1 MLCKR
6 ASLLSQEEGVQTQGS
21 LEADRRRAPPRGSQ
35 APKRESRWPVARKPT
50 PWCWR
55 QENAEADGLLSAQNL
70 VTQLHLSLE
79 HQLGGRPCSSALK
92 PSSSQRVPMEKLSYV
107 TFSFSRATSPVFP
120 TLFTFPCHSC
130 PCKHKILLEECF
142 RKRDGWAPVVSGAMW
157 FNKGTLFS
165 WLHTYRAIFLL
176 KAQRTILA
184 LIPPQQVAIRFKKI
198 QPQKEA
204 VKKIIEYFCDYYIY
218 AVL

>member
-6 ASLLSQEEGVQTQGS
+6 ASLLSQEERVQTQCS

-35 APKRESRWPVARKPT
+35 APQRESRWPVARKPT

-55 QENAEADGLLSAQNL
+55 QENAETDSLLSAQNL
-70 VTQLHLSLE
+70 VKQLHLSLE
-79 HQLGGRPCSSALK
+79 HQLGADPAPALQ
-92 PSSSQRVPMEKLSYV
+92 PSSSQRVPVEKLSYV
-107 TFSFSRATSPVFP
+107 TFSFSRATSPDFP
-120 TLFTFPCHSC
+120 TLFTFPCHCC
-130 PCKHKILLEECF
+130 PCKHKILLEEGF

-157 FNKGTLFS
+157 FNKGTLFL
-165 WLHTYRAIFLL
+165 WFHTYRAIFPL

-198 QPQKEA
+198 QPQEEA

>member
-6 ASLLSQEEGVQTQGS
+6 ASLLSQEERVQTQCS

-35 APKRESRWPVARKPT
+35 APQRESRWPVARKPT

-55 QENAEADGLLSAQNL
+55 QENAEAEGLLSAQNL

-79 HQLGGRPCSSALK
+79 HQLGADPAPAKFVSAS
-92 PSSSQRVPMEKLSYV
+92 PSGE
-107 TFSFSRATSPVFP
+107 TFLCHFLFLRATSPDFP
-120 TLFTFPCHSC
+120 TLFTFPCHCC
-130 PCKHKILLEECF
+130 PCKHKTLLEEGF

-157 FNKGTLFS
+157 FNKGTLFL
-165 WLHTYRAIFLL
+165 WFHTYRAIFLL

-198 QPQKEA
+198 QPQKET

>member
-6 ASLLSQEEGVQTQGS
+6 ASLLSQDEGVQTRGS

-35 APKRESRWPVARKPT
+35 SPQRESRWPVARKPT

-55 QENAEADGLLSAQNL
+55 QENAEAQGLLSAQNL
-70 VTQLHLSLE
+70 VRQLHLSLE
-79 HQLGGRPCSSALK
+79 HQLGADPAPVLR
-92 PSSSQRVPMEKLSYV
+92 SQVRLSKSQWRNFPMSLSL
-107 TFSFSRATSPVFP
+107 SPGPLPLTS
-120 TLFTFPCHSC
+120 LHSFTFPCHCC

-142 RKRDGWAPVVSGAMW
+142 GKRDGWAPVVSGALW
-157 FNKGTLFS
+157 LNKGTLFL
-165 WLHTYRAIFLL
+165 WFHTYRAIFLL

-184 LIPPQQVAIRFKKI
+184 SIPPQQVAIRFKKI
-198 QPQKEA
+198 RPQKEP

-218 AVL
+218 AIL